1 MYHLYVDVF
10 LQTSGRSALF
20 YGAQE
25 DDLEITKLLIQG
37 GANLNLKDKVSTF
50 WSSKISNV
58 TFSYDL
64 FKLILGLW

>member
-50 WSSKISNV
+50 
-58 TFSYDL
+58 
-64 FKLILGLW
+64 GLVRSVM